1 MRQFLKLSPIFLLAG
16 LVMSGVD
23 TLVAAPLAFAYGVFI
38 CVLLQ
43 KFKLNT
49 VIETAIGASHDVMMV
64 CFVMMMAYALAEIFM
79 VTGVGALIIQIALKF
94 GVTGR
99 TVALTA
105 FLVTC
110 VLSVATGTSWGT
122 YAAAIPLFM
131 WLAHIVGGN
140 PALTMA
146 AAAGGAAFGDNIGLI
161 SDTTILSC
169 GIQKVQIVDR
179 FRHQGVWSILCVIV
193 TAILFYVM
201 SFVMKLPT
209 GSASAASVIAAIPA
223 DAWVALE
230 EQRPAAIILLNQVF
244 EGNTAIYM
252 IIPILL
258 VIGLAIAKVPTIPC
272 LFIGMASAAL
282 LGVVAGTIVSFT
294 QVVDLIYTGF
304 SGAGS
309 WVVIM
314 MMWVVLFGG
323 VMRQMNAFQPIA
335 DFFVAICKKVRHLIT
350 CNALLCILGN
360 VLLSDDVAQMA
371 TIGPVIKDITEN
383 NVEGSAEDKYKLS
396 LRNATFS
403 DAVGVLT
410 GHLIPWHVCSLY
422 YVGLAMAVYPLVKL
436 TAFDLIKYSYFAW
449 VSIIS
454 LLVLTFTGWDRFI
467 PLLRMPDEA
476 NVRLIKKV
484 KKGETVA
491 SVEETL

>member
-23 TLVAAPLAFAYGVFI
+23 TLVAAPLALSYAVLV
-38 CVLLQ
+38 CVILQ
-43 KFKLNT
+43 KYKLNN
-49 VIETAIGASHDVMMV
+49 IINTAIIASHDVMMV

-79 VTGVGALIIQIALKF
+79 VTGVGALIIEIALKF

-99 TVALTA
+99 SVALIA

-131 WLAHIVGGN
+131 WLAHIVGGS

-179 FRHQGVWSILCVIV
+179 FRHQGVWSVLCVAV
-193 TAILFYVM
+193 TAIIFYAM
-201 SFVMKLPT
+201 GFVLNLSSI
-209 GSASAASVIAAIPA
+209 SANAASVISAIPA
-223 DAWVALE
+223 DAWAALE
-230 EQRPAAIILLNQVF
+230 AERPAAIILLNQVF
-244 EGNTAIYM
+244 DGNTAIYM
-252 IIPILL
+252 IIPIAL
-258 VIGLAIAKVPTIPC
+258 VIGLAIAKIPTIPC
-272 LFIGMASAAL
+272 LFVGMSSAVI
-282 LGVVAGTIVSFT
+282 LGIFEGTIVSFT
-294 QVVDLIYTGF
+294 QIVDLIYTGF

-371 TIGPVIKDITEN
+371 TIGPVIKDITDN
-383 NVEGSAEDKYKLS
+383 NVEGSEEDKYKLS

-422 YVGLAMAVYPLVKL
+422 YVGLAMAVYPLAKL

-467 PLLRMPDEA
+467 PLLRMPNEA
-476 NVRLIKKV
+476 NVHLIKKD
-484 KKGETVA
+484 KKANLKGEK
-491 SVEETL
+491 ENEY

>member
-1 MRQFLKLSPIFLLAG
+1 MTQFLKQFIKLSPIFVLAA
-16 LVMSGVD
+16 LVMTGVD
-23 TLVAAPLAFAYGVFI
+23 TLVAAPLAMAYAVFI
-38 CVLLQ
+38 CVVLQ
-43 KFKLNT
+43 KFKMND
-49 VIETAIGASHDVMMV
+49 VIDNAIIASHDVMMV

-79 VTGVGALIIQIALKF
+79 VTGVGAIIIQIALKL
-94 GVTGR
+94 GVTGK
-99 TVALTA
+99 TVAFIA

-110 VLSVATGTSWGT
+110 VLSVSTGTSWGT

-131 WLAHIVGGN
+131 WLSHIVGGN

-169 GIQKVQIVDR
+169 GIQKVEIVDR
-179 FRHQGVWSILCVIV
+179 FRHQGVWSLLCVTI
-193 TAILFYVM
+193 TAIIF
-201 SFVMKLPT
+201 FVM
-209 GSASAASVIAAIPA
+209 GSVLNLSTEAGNAAAVISEIPA
-223 DAWVALE
+223 EAWAALE
-230 EQRPAAIILLNQVF
+230 AERPSAIVLLNQVF
-244 EGNTAIYM
+244 AGDMAIYL
-252 IIPILL
+252 IIPVIL
-258 VIGLAIAKVPTIPC
+258 VIALAISKVPTIPC
-272 LFIGMASAAL
+272 LFVGMLAAVL
-282 LGVVAGTIVSFT
+282 LGVVEGTITSFT

-335 DFFVAICKKVRHLIT
+335 DFFLRICKKVRHLIT
-350 CNALLCILGN
+350 CNAILCILGN

-371 TIGPVIKDITEN
+371 TIGPVIKDITDN
-383 NVEGSAEDKYKLS
+383 NVEGSDEDKYKLA

-422 YVGLAMAVYPLVKL
+422 YVGLAMAVYPLVQL

-467 PLLRMPDEA
+467 PLLKMPDEA
-476 NVRLIKKV
+476 NVRLIKKD
-484 KKGETVA
+484 KKVTPVE
-491 SVEETL
+491 SV

>member
-1 MRQFLKLSPIFLLAG
+1 MKEFLKSFFKLSPIFLLAG

-23 TLVAAPLAFAYGVFI
+23 TLVAAPLALAYGAFI
-38 CVLLQ
+38 CVIIQ
-43 KFKLNT
+43 HYKIT
-49 VIETAIGASHDVMMV
+49 VVIDQAIESAKDVMMV
-64 CFVMMMAYALAEIFM
+64 VIVMMMAYALAEIFM
-79 VTGVGALIIQIALKF
+79 VTGVGAIVIQIALKF

-99 TVALTA
+99 SIAVVAL
-105 FLVTC
+105 LVTC

-169 GIQKVQIVDR
+169 GIQGVQIVDR
-179 FRHQGVWSILCVIV
+179 FRHQGVWSLLCVGV
-193 TAILFYVM
+193 SAILFAIM
-201 SFVMKLPT
+201 GFAMNLS
-209 GSASAASVIAAIPA
+209 SAATDAASVIAQIP
-223 DAWVALE
+223 DSAWAALE
-230 EQRPAAIILLNQVF
+230 AERPSAIVLLNQVM

-252 IIPILL
+252 VIPILL
-258 VIGLAIAKVPTIPC
+258 VVGLAIAKIPTVPC
-272 LFIGMASAAL
+272 LFIGMLSAVI
-282 LGVVAGTIVSFT
+282 LGIFEGSITSFT

-309 WVVIM
+309 WVCIM
-314 MMWVVLFGG
+314 MIWVVAFGG
-323 VMRQMNAFQPIA
+323 VMRQMDAFQPIA
-335 DFFVAICKKVRHLIT
+335 NFFVRICRKVRHLIT
-350 CNALLCILGN
+350 CNAILCILGN

-371 TIGPVIKDITEN
+371 TIGPVIKDITMN
-383 NVEGSAEDKYKLS
+383 NVEGSEEDLYKLS

-422 YVGLAMAVYPLVKL
+422 YTGLAMAVYPLATL
-436 TAFDLIKYSYFAW
+436 TAFDLIKYSYLAW

-454 LLVLTFTGWDRFI
+454 LLVLTYTGWDRFV
-467 PLLRMPDEA
+467 PLLRMPDESK
-476 NVRLIKKV
+476 VHLIKRDKN
-484 KKGETVA
+484 GNRI
-491 SVEETL
+491 S